1 MQFRTLSLRTT
12 RVCRVCRSKPFL
24 VRNLVSQPNSHNPAS
39 KLALTP
45 STVHSDFLVS
55 SHHRRKVHLSA
66 VIYAPEAAGP
76 GMATSEIAFA
86 TGNENKLKEVN
97 KLAICRQ
104 SSKV

>member
-1 MQFRTLSLRTT
+1 MQFRTFPST
-12 RVCRVCRSKPFL
+12 RVCRVCLSKPFL
-24 VRNLVSQPNSHNPAS
+24 ICNLVSQPNSHSPAS

-45 STVHSDFLVS
+45 GTIHSEFLVS

-86 TGNENKLKEVN
+86 TGNENKLKEVT
-97 KLAICRQ
+97 
-104 SSKV
+104 